1 MYDVWLNEVKKRW
14 LMNDAAIF
22 FFLFSTNYLLDVGEA
37 FKLFLIK
44 VKFILAKTGLTNFEF
59 YFESFLIPS
68 PHNNKTTAIG
78 PLSEPKTLCGPI
90 AEQERL

>member
-44 VKFILAKTGLTNFEF
+44 VRKRIEVLITNKQMTF
-59 YFESFLIPS
+59 
-68 PHNNKTTAIG
+68 A
-78 PLSEPKTLCGPI
+78 LSKEDVLHVG
-90 AEQERL
+90 